1 MLNLEKW
8 RDHVF
13 HCMPCNYCV
22 SPIADELGIYKVC
35 PRYEHIQKDNHT
47 AHGTCGIGAA
57 ILAGK
62 INYSPEIAETLA
74 TCLLCGLCKEMCWP
88 FVKLNFAAPGI
99 DITEVTKAMRQ
110 DLVEMGLAVE
120 GHSRLAS
127 SLAENRNSYG
137 QPKEHRKTWAEGMG
151 IPVKAET
158 MFFFGCTAGYKT
170 PEIAQS
176 TAKILR
182 KAGVNFGVLEEE
194 WCCGAPAL
202 HTGYVEQAKEHAA
215 HNIEALKAAGAKTV
229 VFSCAECYHAFKK
242 EYPEVAGSLPFA
254 VIHISEYL
262 ASLLKEG
269 RVKLGGAIKEK
280 VTYHDPCYLAR
291 NLAPLPSVGIIPGKA
306 LRLNLRTPDME
317 GKAGII
323 DQPRAVLSAIP
334 GLELVEMYPT
344 RRQSWCCGSGGR
356 TVKEAYPD
364 LALDI
369 AADKLKLAQ
378 EAGASKIVS
387 TCPMCKTNLS
397 DAIKRNGFKLEAV
410 DLTELVAQS
419 VGA

>member
-8 RDHVF
+8 RDHAF
-13 HCMPCNYCV
+13 SCQPCSYCY

-35 PRYEHIQKDNHT
+35 PRYEHLQMDHYT
-47 AHGTCGIGAA
+47 MRGTTGIATA

-62 INYSPEIAETLA
+62 LNYSPGVAETLA

-88 FVKLNFAAPGI
+88 YVKLNFAAPGI
-99 DITEVTKAMRQ
+99 DIIGVTRAMRQ

-120 GHSRLAS
+120 AHSRLAS
-127 SLAENRNSYG
+127 SLAENHNSYW
-137 QPKEHRKTWAEGMG
+137 QPREHRKTWAEGMA
-151 IPVKAET
+151 IPTKAET
-158 MFFFGCTAGYKT
+158 MFFFGCTGGYKT

-182 KAGVNFGVLEEE
+182 KAGVNFGVLSEE
-194 WCCGAPAL
+194 WCCGAPAF
-202 HTGYVEQAKEHAA
+202 HTGYMEQAKEHAA
-215 HNIEALKAAGAKTV
+215 HNIAALKAAGARTV

-242 EYPEVAGSLPFA
+242 DYAEVEGNLPFQT
-254 VIHISEYL
+254 IHISEYL
-262 ASLLKEG
+262 ANLLKEG
-269 RVKLGGAIKEK
+269 KLKLGKAVKEK
-280 VTYHDPCYLAR
+280 VAYHDPCYLSR
-291 NLAPLPSVGIIPGKA
+291 RLGSLAQPH
-306 LRLNLRTPDME
+306 LRLRDRPADME

-344 RRQSWCCGSGGR
+344 RRQAWCCGASGR
-356 TVKEAYPD
+356 TVKESNPD

-369 AADKLKLAQ
+369 ADDKLKLAQ
-378 EAGASKIVS
+378 AAGASKIVS
-387 TCPMCKTNLS
+387 ACPMCKTNLS
-397 DAIKRNGFKLEAV
+397 DAIKRKGVKLEAV
-410 DLTELVAQS
+410 DLTELVAES